1 VYVIPEKH
9 SWTLVVN
16 KNVTAGSKY
25 DEKQDLV
32 RAPMQL
38 GETDNP
44 VKPPEVAF
52 GLGRTEAVQ
61 HAGVLRENRGVGGI
75 PGKMKREPASSPI
88 SIVSL
93 STQRIAAMSVFH
105 GRGLA

>member
-1 VYVIPEKH
+1 MLLFIQTATTLNNTEIPARALSVYIIPQKH

-32 RAPMQL
+32 RGPMQL

-44 VKPPEVAF
+44 VKPAEVAF
-52 GLGRTEAVQ
+52 GLVGPKQCTMRVYYEKTGAWTEF
-61 HAGVLRENRGVGGI
+61 RE
-75 PGKMKREPASSPI
+75 K
-88 SIVSL
+88 
-93 STQRIAAMSVFH
+93 
-105 GRGLA
+105 